1 MRDNITIEF
10 ALKWAKAKL
19 KGEGICNIRDAEFI
33 LAEIIKTNVAD
44 FKLSNTLTS
53 KQANKFNRAIF
64 KRCKHIPLDKIV
76 GYTDFMDIRI
86 PFSKH
91 TLTPRQETEI
101 MVDEI
106 VRKYKG
112 YKPSVLDLCSGSGCI
127 GISIAKALNT
137 QVMLADI
144 SKKAN
149 KEALRN
155 AKINGA
161 NVNILH
167 SNLFDN
173 IPTKF
178 DIIISNP
185 PYIKRKDIKG
195 LEIEVRDFDPRIS
208 LDGGEDGLD
217 FYRKIIEKAPNY
229 LNEGGVLCLEIGI
242 DQSKDIV
249 TMLSREFDNIEV
261 KKDYAKID
269 RYIIAKKREK
279 DAK

>member
-1 MRDNITIEF
+1 MKDNITIEF
-10 ALKWAKAKL
+10 ALEWAKAKL
-19 KGEGICNIRDAEFI
+19 KGEGILNLRDADFI

-44 FKLSNTLTS
+44 FRLSDTLTN
-53 KQANKFNRAIF
+53 KQVSMFNRAIF
-64 KRCKHIPLDKIV
+64 KRCKHVPLDKIV

-106 VRKYKG
+106 ISKYKG
-112 YKPSVLDLCSGSGCI
+112 TRPSVLDLCSGSGCI
-127 GISIAKALNT
+127 GIAIAKALDT

-149 KEALRN
+149 KEATRN
-155 AKINGA
+155 AKINGV

-185 PYIKRKDIKG
+185 PYIKRQDLKG

-208 LDGGEDGLD
+208 LDGGEDGLE
-217 FYRKIIEKAPNY
+217 FYKKIIDKAPNY
-229 LNEGGVLCLEIGI
+229 LNDGGVIYLEIGI
-242 DQSKDIV
+242 GQSKDIV
-249 TMLSREFDNIEV
+249 EMLSKDFEEIEV

-269 RYIIAKKREK
+269 RYIIAKKRDK
-279 DAK
+279 NVK